1 VRRLSKIFLLVLVG
15 ITSFPAIASAVL
27 IDALD
32 SARQWRVARIE
43 FSGNHKFSADE
54 LAAILVS
61 KERPWYRFW
70 EDRPAFDPVTF
81 TTDLERLRRFFE
93 SRGYYR
99 ATITYDLGVDQDRGL
114 VTALIRIVE
123 GAPVRISE
131 IDVAVTVKEPDQ
143 KPPPLPDDLP
153 VKRGDVFQET
163 EYQQGEQALRSTL
176 ADSGYAHVQTQRK
189 AEIDVDEL
197 QAQIQYGVQPGPIT
211 FFGETEV
218 KGLETVT
225 PEVILRELA
234 YRAGELYSLKKV
246 VETREKLLALDL
258 FATVRVGPAETQG
271 SPVILPMV
279 VEVSEKPH
287 REVRLALGY
296 GTEDHFRA
304 QLEWRSLNFFGG
316 ARRLSVTAKY
326 SSITISGA
334 VNFIQPHFLTD
345 QTQGSIKFNHDQ
357 EKEDPYVRN
366 VTQFTPRVDHRFSP
380 ALTAFFGFRAEYDQL
395 DKISQA
401 TIQAIGAIR
410 RHGVLA
416 GPTAGLVWNT
426 SDDAFNPKKGH
437 VMSLTLDQGG
447 AIWGGQYSFFKITGE
462 VKKYIDIG
470 WNTVFASRLK
480 LGLADAIGSDK
491 NYPIFERYFAGGE
504 KSVRGY
510 GRWRL
515 GPLSASDDPVGG
527 LSLVEGSFELRRPI
541 WKELNGAVFLDYG
554 QVSRHAFNPPFG
566 NLQFASGFGVS
577 YSTPV
582 GPLRLDVGFPFNPPR
597 GDRPWQIHFS
607 IGAYF

>member
-1 VRRLSKIFLLVLVG
+1 MKRFSRIFVLVLAG
-15 ITSFPAIASAVL
+15 IAPFPAIASAVL

-43 FSGNHKFSADE
+43 ISGNQIFSADE
-54 LAAILVS
+54 LEAVIVTQ
-61 KERPWYRFW
+61 ERPWYRFW
-70 EDRPAFDPVTF
+70 EDRPVFDPATF

-99 ATITYDLGVDQDRGL
+99 AMITYDLDLDEERGL
-114 VTALIRIVE
+114 VTARIRILE
-123 GAPVRISE
+123 GQPVRISE
-131 IDVAVTVKEPDQ
+131 IDVAVTVKESDQ
-143 KPPPLPDDLP
+143 KPPLPDQLP
-153 VKRGDVFQET
+153 VKRGDVFRET
-163 EYQQGEQALRSTL
+163 EYQQGEQTLRSAL

-189 AEIDVDEL
+189 AEVDVDEL
-197 QAQIQYGVQPGPIT
+197 QAQIQYGVQPGPIS

-218 KGLETVT
+218 KGMETVT
-225 PEVILRELA
+225 PEVILRELT

-246 VETREKLLALDL
+246 AESREKLLALDL
-258 FATVRVGPAETQG
+258 FATVRVGPTETQG
-271 SPVILPMV
+271 SPVMVPMV

-287 REVRLALGY
+287 REVRLGLGY
-296 GTEDHFRA
+296 GTEDQFRT

-326 SSITISGA
+326 SSIATSGA
-334 VNFIQPHFLTD
+334 VTFIQPHFLTN
-345 QTQGSIKFNHDQ
+345 QTQGSIKFKHDQ
-357 EKEDPYVRN
+357 EKEEPYLRN
-366 VTQFTPRVDHRFSP
+366 ATQFIPRVDHRFSP

-395 DKISQA
+395 NKISAA
-401 TIQAIGAIR
+401 TIQAIGDIR
-410 RHGVLA
+410 RRGILA

-437 VMSLTLDQGG
+437 VLSLTLDQAG
-447 AIWGGQYSFFKITGE
+447 AIWGGQYSFFKMSGE
-462 VKKYIDIG
+462 AKKYVDIG

-480 LGLADAIGSDK
+480 LGFADSIGSGK

-541 WKELNGAVFLDYG
+541 WKELNGAVFLDFG
-554 QVSRHAFNPPFG
+554 QVSKHAFDPPFG
-566 NLQFASGFGVS
+566 NLQFSSGFGVS